1 MANLNSS
8 RLQARQ
14 TRTEPAPDELTP
26 RARRELAAS
35 ALLVAL
41 DEYIRVVVAG
51 RAAAEE
57 WVDQLGSPLGKRAH
71 LEAVRRGDLHGVKHG
86 RRILVRRAELNSF
99 LENHSVKHR
108 TAINDSG
115 DGIDPIKASEVAAAV
130 LTHVG
135 LRQRKG

>member
-1 MANLNSS
+1 MANLNATRS
-8 RLQARQ
+8 QARQ
-14 TRTEPAPDELTP
+14 TRTEPAREELTP

-41 DEYIRVVVAG
+41 DEYIRVAAEG

-57 WVDQLGSPLGKRAH
+57 WVDQHGSPLGKRAH
-71 LEAVRRGDLHGVKHG
+71 LEAVRGGALRGVKHG
-86 RRILVRRAELNSF
+86 RRVLVRRAELNSF

-108 TAINDSG
+108 TATNDSSG
-115 DGIDPIKASEVAAAV
+115 GIDKVRASEVAAAV

>member
-1 MANLNSS
+1 MANLNAS
-8 RLQARQ
+8 RSQARQ

-26 RARRELAAS
+26 RARRELVAS

-41 DEYIRVVVAG
+41 DEYIRVAVEGRVV
-51 RAAAEE
+51 AEE
-57 WVDQLGSPLGKRAH
+57 WVDQHGSPLGKRAH
-71 LEAVRRGDLHGVKHG
+71 LEAVRGGALRGVKHG
-86 RRILVRRAELNSF
+86 RRVFVRRAELNSF
-99 LENHSVKHR
+99 LEDHSVKHR
-108 TAINDSG
+108 TAINDSR